1 MKIPPRA
8 LDAFVKKPDPAVR
21 AVLIY
26 GPDHGLMQ
34 ERAALIGRTV
44 VADLNDPF
52 NVAVLS
58 AGILKDDPARLRD
71 EASAISMM
79 GGNRLIRVE
88 DAGDALTTL
97 LKDYL
102 SGPAEGCLIVLQ
114 ADDLGARSSLRKL
127 FETAPNAAAIPCY
140 VADAG
145 DVQTLIRQG
154 IQQAGYAIDPD
165 ACAWLGQQ
173 LTGDR
178 LMARG
183 EIDKL
188 TLYMA
193 DRPGGATVTLEDAQA
208 CCGQGG
214 TRSLDD
220 LVYAAGGGNPDLAMR
235 AFRQLVD
242 EGTPVITIHR
252 TLQNHFRRLHYT
264 LSLMAEG
271 LPMGEAVKSLNPRI
285 FFKWEESFR
294 DQLNR
299 WSMGSIDV
307 TLSRL
312 ARLEA
317 DCKQTGAPVET
328 LTAQAILSLSAK
340 R

>member
-1 MKIPPRA
+1 
-8 LDAFVKKPDPAVR
+8 
-21 AVLIY
+21 
-26 GPDHGLMQ
+26 MQ
-34 ERAALIGRTV
+34 ERAAIIGRTI

-52 NVAVLS
+52 NVAVLDG
-58 AGILKDDPARLRD
+58 GILKDDPARLRD

-79 GGNRLIRVE
+79 GGDRLIRVE
-88 DAGDALTTL
+88 EAGDALTTL
-97 LKDYL
+97 LKEYL
-102 SGPAEGCLIVLQ
+102 SSPAPQCLIVLQ

-127 FETAPNAAAIPCY
+127 FEASPNAAAIPCY

-145 DVQTLIRQG
+145 DVQNLIRQSL
-154 IQQAGYAIDPD
+154 QQAGYAIDSD

-178 LMARG
+178 QMARG
-183 EIDKL
+183 EIEKL
-188 TLYMA
+188 ALYMA
-193 DRPGGATVTLEDAQA
+193 DHPGTKITMEDAQA

-214 TRSLDD
+214 ARSLDD
-220 LVYAAGGGNPDLAMR
+220 LVYAAAGSNPDLAMR

-242 EGTPVITIHR
+242 EGIPVIAIHR
-252 TLQNHFRRLHYT
+252 ALQNHFRRLHYT

-271 LPMGEAVKSLNPRI
+271 LPTGEAIKSLNPKI
-285 FFKWEESFR
+285 FFKWEDSFR

-299 WSMGSIDV
+299 WSPGLLNT
-307 TLSRL
+307 TLTRL

-317 DCKQTGAPVET
+317 DCKQTGSPVEV